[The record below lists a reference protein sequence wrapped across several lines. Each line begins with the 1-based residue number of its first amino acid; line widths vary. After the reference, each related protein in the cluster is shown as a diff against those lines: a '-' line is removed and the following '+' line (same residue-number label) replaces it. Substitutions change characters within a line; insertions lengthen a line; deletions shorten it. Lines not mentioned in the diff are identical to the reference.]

1 MQKAVIT
8 GAFSYTGSAV
18 ARELLERGWQVH
30 TLTNR
35 STPPGC
41 QNITAAP
48 LRFNREHIEHELA
61 GADLFINTYWIRLP
75 WRDQTFD
82 TAVDNSRL
90 MLRAAKDAGVD
101 RVVYI
106 SVSNAARGTSLGYY
120 AGKVRVESF
129 VRSEF
134 RNYAIVRPTL
144 VVGPHDVLSNNI
156 AWFLRHFPFFPVP
169 DGGSYRLQPITL
181 SDTARI
187 IVDAGESTENQQI
200 DAAGPDIMTFREYLL
215 LLQKACGL
223 SRWMPSVRGWLS
235 LLLLKPIELL
245 LQDIVLTEEE
255 LFGLQQELLVSQ
267 DAPLGTANV
276 ANWLMENGDAMGCT
290 YINDLRRHFG
300 RDAAMPVGA
309 IAYPEPRPVPT
320 PRETPQS

>member
-1 MQKAVIT
+1 MPKAAIT

-18 ARELLERGWQVH
+18 AQELLRRGWQVH

-41 QNITAAP
+41 QSITAAP
-48 LRFNREHIEHELA
+48 LRFDQEHIEQELV
-61 GADLFINTYWIRLP
+61 GADLFINTYWIRFP

-82 TAVDNSRL
+82 KAVHNSRL
-90 MLRAAKDAGVD
+90 MLRAANNAGVD
-101 RVVYI
+101 RIVHV
-106 SVSNAARGTSLGYY
+106 SVSNATQGTNLGYY
-120 AGKVRVESF
+120 AGKDRVESF

-144 VVGPHDVLSNNI
+144 VVGPQDVLSNNI

-169 DGGSYRLQPITL
+169 DGGGYCLQPITL
-181 SDTARI
+181 PDTARI

-223 SRWMPSVRGWLS
+223 SRWMPSVPGWLS
-235 LLLLKPIELL
+235 LQLLKPIELL
-245 LQDIVLTEEE
+245 LRDTVLTEEE
-255 LFGLQQELLVSQ
+255 LLGLQQELLVSQ
-267 DAPLGTANV
+267 HAALGV
-276 ANWLMENGDAMGCT
+276 AKVEEWLMEHGDAMGRT
-290 YINDLRRHFG
+290 YVNDLRRHFG
-300 RDAAMPVGA
+300 HDAATPVFASGA
-309 IAYPEPRPVPT
+309 ND
-320 PRETPQS
+320 